1 MSKKTLRDLN
11 KKQKEILYNE
21 SISADLVAMLINM
34 RASDIT
40 DIRYRRKFKDNI
52 NKASRNYRARIRE
65 KEMEKFKKPYGSRMP
80 WDTEEES
87 LLLRLYEEGKSDKEI
102 AKELNRSVYS
112 ISKKRE
118 RLLKELNNE
127 QHS

>member
-1 MSKKTLRDLN
+1 MNKKTLRDLN

-34 RASDIT
+34 RPSDIA
-40 DIRYRRKFKDNI
+40 DIRYRHKFKDNI
-52 NKASRNYRARIRE
+52 NKASRKYRAKIRA
-65 KEMEKFKKPYGSRMP
+65 KELEKFKKPYGSRMP
-80 WDTEEES
+80 WDREEEE
-87 LLLRLYEEGKSDKEI
+87 LLLKLYKEEKSDKEI

-127 QHS
+127 QNT